1 MKEQTLI
8 LFNFSVQGIKSN
20 WFLNSWEVILSGNN
34 AFFIA
39 NNVYAKLGTP
49 AMELQNLLNEKKKLK
64 YEENLIDHN
73 SANLA
78 W

>member
-1 MKEQTLI
+1 M
-8 LFNFSVQGIKSN
+8 
-20 WFLNSWEVILSGNN
+20 ILSGNN

-78 W
+78 